1 MDLKLIILKIWNI
14 SRNRSLQQLNKNE
27 QKTTIKQAKQTTT
40 TSTNITK
47 QINKILTTLGSRNLL
62 PFQKTHQRKIVS
74 AYLIFSTWNKG
85 AWSHHHSRLLAPIC
99 SWSTPNIKLMF
110 SFEWYTKKK
119 QNKTKLILCL
129 YVSLQAFFL
138 TFAFSEK
145 TPTVMII
152 FLQIWLL
159 KDY

>member
-74 AYLIFSTWNKG
+74 AYLIFSAWNKG

-110 SFEWYTKKK
+110 SFKWYTKKK
-119 QNKTKLILCL
+119 QNKTKLDKDTLFVCFVASILSYFRLFRKEADC
-129 YVSLQAFFL
+129 YDYFFADM
-138 TFAFSEK
+138 T
-145 TPTVMII
+145 T
-152 FLQIWLL
+152 
-159 KDY
+159 